1 MIKVLIVEDDPMVA
15 EFNRRYLKQIEG
27 FELVSAV
34 QTGDQALKVLQ
45 EKEVDLILLDIF
57 LPGINGLELLAK
69 IRETGREAD
78 VILVTAARD
87 VQTIKK
93 ALKLGAVDYLV
104 KPFEFERFKA
114 ALTAYRE
121 THRFIRHK
129 DELSQDELDRLFAYK
144 EQAPEGRNL
153 PKGLDRKTLGK
164 VWEAIQ
170 QLCGRPF
177 STDELSAS
185 VGISRVSIRKY
196 LEFLTDLE
204 SLSMEV
210 EYGAVGRPIY
220 KYRCL
225 DTDSRK
231 INLYITN

>member
-1 MIKVLIVEDDPMVA
+1 LIKVLIVEDDPMVA

-34 QTGDQALKVLQ
+34 QTGDQALKVMQ
-45 EKEVDLILLDIF
+45 EKDVDLILLDIF
-57 LPGINGLELLAK
+57 LPGINGLELLAQ
-69 IRETGREAD
+69 IREIDKEAD

-104 KPFEFERFKA
+104 KPFEFERFRA

-121 THRFIRHK
+121 THRLIRHK
-129 DELSQDELDRLFAYK
+129 EELSQEELDRLFAYK
-144 EQAPEGRNL
+144 EQAPEERPL
-153 PKGLDRKTLGK
+153 PKGLDRKTLKK
-164 VWEAIQ
+164 VWEAIKHF
-170 QLCGRPF
+170 GDRPF

-196 LEFLTDLE
+196 IEFLADIE
-204 SLSMEV
+204 ILSMDI
-210 EYGAVGRPIY
+210 EYGSVGRPIY

-225 DTDSRK
+225 DADIRK
-231 INLYITN
+231 IKQYI

>member
-15 EFNRRYLKQIEG
+15 EFNRRYLKKVEG

-45 EKEVDLILLDIF
+45 EQEIDLILLDIF
-57 LPGINGLELLAK
+57 LPGINGLELLSK
-69 IRETGREAD
+69 IRETGRDAD

-129 DELSQDELDRLFAYK
+129 EELCQEELDRLFAYK
-144 EQAPEGRNL
+144 EQASEELHL

-170 QLCGRPF
+170 QSSGRPF

-196 LEFLTDLE
+196 LEFLTDIE

-231 INLYITN
+231 VNAYM